1 MSIDIIDDTE
11 TAWIDLQRVSAI
23 TAFVLDRMRL
33 DPECTVSIAFVD
45 EDRMSEL
52 HRHWMDEPG
61 PTDVM
66 SFPMDDLKPGAPEG
80 PRPLGILGDIVL
92 CPSVAERQA
101 EQAGHAPENE
111 VDLLLVHG
119 MLHLLGHDH
128 AEPEEHRVMFDLQG
142 NLLEMWQQRG
152 QVAP

>member
-52 HRHWMDEPG
+52 HRQWMDEPG

-66 SFPMDDLKPGAPEG
+66 SFPMDDLLPGSPEG

-101 EQAGHAPENE
+101 EQAGHAPEDE

-142 NLLEMWQQRG
+142 NLLEVWRQQG

>member
-1 MSIDIIDDTE
+1 ME
-11 TAWIDLQRVSAI
+11 
-23 TAFVLDRMRL
+23 
-33 DPECTVSIAFVD
+33 
-45 EDRMSEL
+45 
-52 HRHWMDEPG
+52 EPG

-66 SFPMDDLKPGAPEG
+66 SFPMDDLLPGSPEG

-101 EQAGHAPENE
+101 EQAGHAPEDE

-142 NLLEMWQQRG
+142 NLLEVWRQQG

>member
-1 MSIDIIDDTE
+1 LSIDIIDDTE

-52 HRHWMDEPG
+52 HRQWMDEPG

-66 SFPMDDLKPGAPEG
+66 SFPMDDLLPGSPEG

-101 EQAGHAPENE
+101 EQAGHAPEDE

-128 AEPEEHRVMFDLQG
+128 AEPEEHQVMFDLQG
-142 NLLEMWQQRG
+142 NLLEVWRQQG

>member
-1 MSIDIIDDTE
+1 VSIDIIDDTE
-11 TAWIDLQRVSAI
+11 AAWIDPQRVSGI
-23 TAFVLDRMRL
+23 TAFVLDRMHL

-52 HRHWMDEPG
+52 HLQWMEEPG

-66 SFPMDDLKPGAPEG
+66 SFPMDDLQPGSPEG

-101 EQAGHAPENE
+101 EQAGHAPEDE

-142 NLLEMWQQRG
+142 NLLEGWRQHR